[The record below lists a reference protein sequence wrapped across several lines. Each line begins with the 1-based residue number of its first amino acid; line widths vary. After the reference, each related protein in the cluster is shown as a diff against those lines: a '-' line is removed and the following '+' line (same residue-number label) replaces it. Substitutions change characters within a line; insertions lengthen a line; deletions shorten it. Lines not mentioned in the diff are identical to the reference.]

1 MTKMVRK
8 GTKMTK
14 KQAMID
20 AGYSESYAT
29 SGGHKKKKSW
39 NQLLE
44 ESLPDEFL
52 VKKHRELLLSKE
64 LAYFIFPKS
73 MDDEEIEEKMVEA
86 GVRMIVIQHSD
97 KGKMA
102 FYARKNTRAIKDG
115 LDLAYKAK
123 GKNAPEKFEVE
134 QTGLRSLSDAELA
147 EIIKK
152 QTDRFKK
159 RD

>member
-1 MTKMVRK
+1 
-8 GTKMTK
+8 
-14 KQAMID
+14 MID
-20 AGYSESYAT
+20 AGYSESYAH
-29 SGGHKKKKSW
+29 SANINKKKSW
-39 NQLLE
+39 NQLLDE
-44 ESLPDEFL
+44 VLPDSLL
-52 VKKHRELLLSKE
+52 VEKNRELLMAKE

-73 MDDEEIEEKMVEA
+73 MDDEEIEEKMTEA
-86 GVRMIVIQHSD
+86 GVKMVVIQQSD

-115 LDLAYKAK
+115 IDLAYRAK